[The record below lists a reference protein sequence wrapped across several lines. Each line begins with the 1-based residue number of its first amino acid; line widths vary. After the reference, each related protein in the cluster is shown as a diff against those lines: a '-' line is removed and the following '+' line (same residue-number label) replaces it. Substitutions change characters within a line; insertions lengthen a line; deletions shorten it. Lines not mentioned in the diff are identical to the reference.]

1 MSVKIALSTQLDSLG
16 VSPNYRRALESL
28 GCEVVD
34 LPLVTMDNI
43 DEILDNYDGFI
54 LTGGADIN
62 PLLYGE
68 KNLYATKINDDRDNS
83 DVILTKALIKSD
95 KPLLAICRGMQLLNT
110 ICGGT
115 LYQDLTKQNPEC
127 KINHLQSDRSYEYV
141 HKVNILPDTLLADIC
156 PSVINV
162 NTIHHQA
169 VKKLGEGLFVAAV
182 SNDNIIEAVEM
193 KDKKFVLGL
202 QWHPERLTTYSEHN
216 AILSMFVDEC
226 ERQKSAVNA

>member
-43 DEILDNYDGFI
+43 DEILNVNDGFI

-68 KNLYATKINDDRDNS
+68 QNLYATKINEDRDNS
-83 DVILTKALIKSD
+83 DVVLAKALINSN
-95 KPLLAICRGMQLLNT
+95 KPLLAICRGMQLLNAV
-110 ICGGT
+110 CGGT
-115 LYQDLTKQNPEC
+115 LYQDLSKQNPEC
-127 KINHLQSDRSYEYV
+127 KINHQQIDRAYEYV
-141 HKVNILPDTLLADIC
+141 HKVNILPDTKLADIC

-169 VKKLGEGLFVAAV
+169 IKKLGNGLSVAAV
-182 SNDNIIEAVEM
+182 SLDNIIEAVEM
-193 KDKKFVLGL
+193 KDKKFVLGV

-226 ERQKSAVNA
+226 ERQKA